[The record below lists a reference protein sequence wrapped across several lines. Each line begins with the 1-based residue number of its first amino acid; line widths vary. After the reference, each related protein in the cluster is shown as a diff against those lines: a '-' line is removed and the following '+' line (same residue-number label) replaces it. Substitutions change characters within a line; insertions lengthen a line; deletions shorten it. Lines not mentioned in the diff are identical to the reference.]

1 MLWNSLNPALWW
13 LAGTASQVSS
23 DRHPARK
30 DNPLLAWQALF
41 SNQMQDALNAYRDV
55 RDATQELCFYG
66 IYGALSALTSNKPV
80 RNLQAHADQLDQA
93 LIERLQDALPH
104 GGPLEALVRILFL
117 LGRDSDKA
125 GKESIEKLIQ
135 QVHLLVQDY
144 SNEPT
149 ALREA
154 IRLQNLL
161 VFAHP
166 QESLRSLPLLLPEA
180 KERQQV
186 LTAVGQLMPELLATV
201 GAEGEFWRE
210 LHALLEVPLPG
221 FSLTQPPSETVVI
234 PQEPPSEP
242 SPSPQVTPLPAPAI
256 VVKAPKRKASKG
268 TTGPKPQ

>member
-1 MLWNSLNPALWW
+1 
-13 LAGTASQVSS
+13 
-23 DRHPARK
+23 
-30 DNPLLAWQALF
+30 
-41 SNQMQDALNAYRDV
+41 
-55 RDATQELCFYG
+55 
-66 IYGALSALTSNKPV
+66 
-80 RNLQAHADQLDQA
+80 
-93 LIERLQDALPH
+93 
-104 GGPLEALVRILFL
+104 LEALVRILFL

-180 KERQQV
+180 KQRQHV
-186 LTAVGQLMPELLATV
+186 LTAVGQLMPELLTTTYTC
-201 GAEGEFWRE
+201 GEFWRE

-221 FSLTQPPSETVVI
+221 FSLTQPPGESDAI
-234 PQEPPSEP
+234 QQE
-242 SPSPQVTPLPAPAI
+242 
-256 VVKAPKRKASKG
+256 
-268 TTGPKPQ
+268 

>member
-1 MLWNSLNPALWW
+1 
-13 LAGTASQVSS
+13 
-23 DRHPARK
+23 
-30 DNPLLAWQALF
+30 
-41 SNQMQDALNAYRDV
+41 
-55 RDATQELCFYG
+55 
-66 IYGALSALTSNKPV
+66 
-80 RNLQAHADQLDQA
+80 
-93 LIERLQDALPH
+93 
-104 GGPLEALVRILFL
+104 LVRILFL

-180 KERQQV
+180 KVRQQV
-186 LTAVGQLMPELLATV
+186 LSAVGQLMPELLATV

-221 FSLTQPPSETVVI
+221 FSLTQPASETVVI
-234 PQEPPSEP
+234 PQEEPPSQP
-242 SPSPQVTPLPAPAI
+242 SASPQITPLPAPAN
-256 VVKAPKRKASKG
+256 VVKAPKRKAKKG

>member
-1 MLWNSLNPALWW
+1 M
-13 LAGTASQVSS
+13 
-23 DRHPARK
+23 
-30 DNPLLAWQALF
+30 
-41 SNQMQDALNAYRDV
+41 NA
-55 RDATQELCFYG
+55 
-66 IYGALSALTSNKPV
+66 P
-80 RNLQAHADQLDQA
+80 
-93 LIERLQDALPH
+93 
-104 GGPLEALVRILFL
+104 
-117 LGRDSDKA
+117 
-125 GKESIEKLIQ
+125 GKESLEKLIQ

-161 VFAHP
+161 VFVHP
-166 QESLRSLPLLLPEA
+166 QESLRSLPLLLPET

-221 FSLTQPPSETVVI
+221 FSLTHPPSETVVI
-234 PQEPPSEP
+234 PQEPASEP
-242 SPSPQVTPLPAPAI
+242 SPPAVTLSPQITPLPAPAI
-256 VVKAPKRKASKG
+256 VVKVPKRKASKG